1 MRQVHSSTVHVLSN
15 EDIKE
20 FIEKEGDAIITS
32 KTNTAIGVFTADCVP
47 VIVVDDI
54 KGVVA
59 VVHSGWRGTI
69 SSITKKTIETMNRKF
84 NTDYRDVK
92 VYVGPHIRKCCYE
105 VSQELKETF
114 LEETGIPEDV
124 LFDGRRLSLEECIL
138 KDIREIGVLEENIY
152 TLNLCTYCNE
162 DIRLHSYRKSN
173 GGYKVITANNG
184 LDALKKV
191 KENKPDLLLLDLMLP
206 GMDGL
211 DVCKEIKRDKE
222 TSKTSIIMLTAKSEE
237 LDKILGLEL
246 GADDYITKPFSIRE
260 LLARVKAVLR
270 RSSSD
275 EISEE
280 IYEIGRLKVDFE
292 RHEVLINNEKVEL
305 TLKEFELLEILIK
318 NKGKILRRETLLDK
332 VWGYEYIGETRT
344 VDVHI
349 RYLRKKVEDDDK
361 NPKFIETI
369 RGVGYRFNP
378 VE

>member
-1 MRQVHSSTVHVLSN
+1 MADEKVL
-15 EDIKE
+15 I
-20 FIEKEGDAIITS
+20 
-32 KTNTAIGVFTADCVP
+32 
-47 VIVVDDI
+47 VDDEEHI
-54 KGVVA
+54 V
-59 VVHSGWRGTI
+59 
-69 SSITKKTIETMNRKF
+69 ELLQF
-84 NTDYRDVK
+84 NLV
-92 VYVGPHIRKCCYE
+92 
-105 VSQELKETF
+105 
-114 LEETGIPEDV
+114 
-124 LFDGRRLSLEECIL
+124 
-138 KDIREIGVLEENIY
+138 NA
-152 TLNLCTYCNE
+152 
-162 DIRLHSYRKSN
+162 
-173 GGYKVITANNG
+173 GYKVITANNG

-332 VWGYEYIGETRT
+332 VWGYEYIGKTRT

>member
-1 MRQVHSSTVHVLSN
+1 MADEKVL
-15 EDIKE
+15 I
-20 FIEKEGDAIITS
+20 
-32 KTNTAIGVFTADCVP
+32 
-47 VIVVDDI
+47 VDDEEHI
-54 KGVVA
+54 V
-59 VVHSGWRGTI
+59 
-69 SSITKKTIETMNRKF
+69 ELLQF
-84 NTDYRDVK
+84 NLV
-92 VYVGPHIRKCCYE
+92 
-105 VSQELKETF
+105 
-114 LEETGIPEDV
+114 
-124 LFDGRRLSLEECIL
+124 
-138 KDIREIGVLEENIY
+138 NA
-152 TLNLCTYCNE
+152 
-162 DIRLHSYRKSN
+162 
-173 GGYKVITANNG
+173 GYKVITANNG

-280 IYEIGRLKVDFE
+280 IYELGRLKVDFE

-318 NKGKILRRETLLDK
+318 NKGKILRRKTLLDK

>member
-1 MRQVHSSTVHVLSN
+1 MADEKVL
-15 EDIKE
+15 I
-20 FIEKEGDAIITS
+20 
-32 KTNTAIGVFTADCVP
+32 
-47 VIVVDDI
+47 VDDEEHI
-54 KGVVA
+54 V
-59 VVHSGWRGTI
+59 
-69 SSITKKTIETMNRKF
+69 ELLQF
-84 NTDYRDVK
+84 NLV
-92 VYVGPHIRKCCYE
+92 
-105 VSQELKETF
+105 
-114 LEETGIPEDV
+114 
-124 LFDGRRLSLEECIL
+124 
-138 KDIREIGVLEENIY
+138 NA
-152 TLNLCTYCNE
+152 
-162 DIRLHSYRKSN
+162 
-173 GGYKVITANNG
+173 GYKVITANNG

-292 RHEVLINNEKVEL
+292 RNEVLINNEKVEL